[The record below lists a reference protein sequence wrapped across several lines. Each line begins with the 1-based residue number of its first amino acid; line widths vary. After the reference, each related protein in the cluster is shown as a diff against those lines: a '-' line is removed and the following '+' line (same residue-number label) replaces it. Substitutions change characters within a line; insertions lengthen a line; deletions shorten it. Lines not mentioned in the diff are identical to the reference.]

1 MINRKIVWLTTLVL
15 TIGLAG
21 CGEAEGEIKITE
33 NKSHHAYVHEVNKLS
48 DFALERDKSGLK
60 IDDSAAPTALEFDP
74 VTLVNG
80 ELVNTSEKV
89 EIFVSE
95 LISAKSA
102 VGEIWEN
109 DFNSLYS
116 NYLNHSYII
125 QDENMTLSEDQT
137 EDIATRIESL
147 HNQYAE
153 LEQNLMAL
161 EVPKSMAENNMGT
174 VEEAIEEII
183 RAVDNRTLAL
193 IEFKSIYDK
202 DDFGKHEELLTIH
215 VENSNDYINQADES
229 INDLITS
236 VNDE

>member
-1 MINRKIVWLTTLVL
+1 
-15 TIGLAG
+15 
-21 CGEAEGEIKITE
+21 
-33 NKSHHAYVHEVNKLS
+33 
-48 DFALERDKSGLK
+48 
-60 IDDSAAPTALEFDP
+60 
-74 VTLVNG
+74 
-80 ELVNTSEKV
+80 
-89 EIFVSE
+89 
-95 LISAKSA
+95 
-102 VGEIWEN
+102 
-109 DFNSLYS
+109 
-116 NYLNHSYII
+116 
-125 QDENMTLSEDQT
+125 MTLSEDQT